1 MGIFSTKNKN
11 NERNVN
17 FAAGNDFGAITQN
30 TAINATLK
38 EDCIFIVSRLNKKM
52 SVSLKYEK
60 ITNCEYIT
68 EQDIQ
73 EKSKSVLGRAAIGGL
88 LLGPVGAVVGGMT
101 GLKGTK
107 KKEKTRE
114 FIIINYTTGNDETG
128 IIYLE
133 IVGASL
139 NWKTFLTELKG
150 KANIQEAEV
159 KENAL
164 SVEL

>member
-38 EDCIFIVSRLNKKM
+38 DDCIFIVSRLKKAI

-60 ITNCEYIT
+60 ITSCEHIT
-68 EQDIQ
+68 EKDIQ
-73 EKSKSVLGRAAIGGL
+73 EKSKSVAGRAVIGGL

-101 GLKGTK
+101 GLQGK
-107 KKEKTRE
+107 KTNVRTRE
-114 FIIINYTTGNDETG
+114 FIVINYTSDNNVGVV
-128 IIYLE
+128 YLE

-139 NWKTFLTELKG
+139 NWKTFLTELKA
-150 KANIQEAEV
+150 KANITDDA
-159 KENAL
+159 KESTL

>member
-11 NERNVN
+11 NERSVN

-68 EQDIQ
+68 EQDIK

-128 IIYLE
+128 VIYLE

-150 KANIQEAEV
+150 KANIQELDV
-159 KENAL
+159 KRSEL

>member
-1 MGIFSTKNKN
+1 MGIFSTTNKN

-17 FAAGNDFGAITQN
+17 FAAGNDFGAITKD

-60 ITNCEYIT
+60 ITNCEYVT

-101 GLKGTK
+101 GLNGQKQK
-107 KKEKTRE
+107 SKIRS
-114 FIIINYTTGNDETG
+114 FIIINYTTGGDETG
-128 IIYLE
+128 VIYLE

-150 KANIQEAEV
+150 KANIAEV
-159 KENAL
+159 ENKGL

>member
-11 NERNVN
+11 NERSVN
-17 FAAGNDFGAITQN
+17 FAAGNDFGAFTQY

-60 ITNCEYIT
+60 IINCEFLS
-68 EQDIQ
+68 EKDIQ

-101 GLKGTK
+101 GLNGK
-107 KKEKTRE
+107 KVKEKTRA
-114 FIIINYTTGNDETG
+114 FIVINYAAGNDEIG

-133 IVGASL
+133 VVGASL
-139 NWKTFLTELKG
+139 NWRTFLKELKI
-150 KANIQEAEV
+150 KANIQEAEAPV
-159 KENAL
+159 KEL

>member
-11 NERNVN
+11 NERAVN
-17 FAAGNDFGAITQN
+17 FAAGNELGSIAQN

-38 EDCIFIVSRLNKKM
+38 DDCIFIVSRLNKKL
-52 SVSLKYEK
+52 SASLKYEK
-60 ITNCEYIT
+60 ITNCEYVT

-88 LLGPVGAVVGGMT
+88 LLGPVGAVVGGMS
-101 GLKGTK
+101 GLQGTK

-128 IIYLE
+128 VIYLE
-133 IVGASL
+133 IVGASI
-139 NWKTFLTELKG
+139 NWKTFLSELKA
-150 KANIQEAEV
+150 KANIQEVETAAP
-159 KENAL
+159 KW

>member
-30 TAINATLK
+30 TAINVTLK

-60 ITNCEYIT
+60 VTNCEFLT
-68 EQDIQ
+68 EKDIQ
-73 EKSKSVLGRAAIGGL
+73 EKAKSVLGRAAVGGL
-88 LLGPVGAVVGGMT
+88 LLGPVGAIVGGMT
-101 GLKGTK
+101 GLNGK
-107 KKEKTRE
+107 KVKEKTRA
-114 FIIINYTTGNDETG
+114 FIVINYTTGNDEIG
-128 IIYLE
+128 VIYLE
-133 IVGASL
+133 IVGATM
-139 NWKTFLTELKG
+139 NWQVFLKELKT
-150 KANIQEAEV
+150 KANIQEAKVEAT
-159 KENAL
+159 EL